1 MFEYKHF
8 KTNEVKNT
16 LNFIG
21 ALNMEINKFI
31 EYGIHFDNF
40 SGEQLTDLLDFDGI
54 EELPDCPERRL
65 AVEAL
70 GQYLVGNRTDPAKT
84 FLGLTDTIDRKDFV
98 DTWFSAIKDPHTLQG
113 MGCYVANRLLEASK
127 KWGGA

>member
-1 MFEYKHF
+1 
-8 KTNEVKNT
+8 
-16 LNFIG
+16 
-21 ALNMEINKFI
+21 MEIENFI
-31 EYGIHFDNF
+31 EYGVHFCNF
-40 SGEQLTDLLDFDGI
+40 RNSQLADLLDFDGI
-54 EELPDCPERRL
+54 EELPDSPERRL

-84 FLGLTDTIDRKDFV
+84 FLGLTDTIDRRHFV

-113 MGCYVANRLLEASK
+113 MGCYMANRLLEDPK

>member
-1 MFEYKHF
+1 
-8 KTNEVKNT
+8 
-16 LNFIG
+16 
-21 ALNMEINKFI
+21 MEIENFVK
-31 EYGIHFDNF
+31 YGVHIDNF

-54 EELPDCPERRL
+54 EELPDSPERRL

-113 MGCYVANRLLEASK
+113 MGCYVANRLLEAPK